1 MRGQLISLKTI
12 RVEKGAIKMNTLQNK
27 KTNDFNEIVNGRR
40 SIKQYDPDVKI
51 SREEMT
57 EILEQASTAPSSIN
71 MQPWRFVV
79 IDSAEGK
86 EKLAPLAS
94 FNLEKVMSAS
104 AVIAVFGDLN
114 NIEYA
119 EEIYGKAVEL
129 GYMPEEVKEFQV
141 GYFKPLYE
149 GMSSEQMKDI
159 VLLDSGLVSMQ
170 LMLVARAFGYDTNP
184 IGGYDKEKIAAT
196 FGLDQER
203 YVPVMLLTIG
213 KAASEGFQSYRLPVE
228 TTTTWS

>member
-1 MRGQLISLKTI
+1 
-12 RVEKGAIKMNTLQNK
+12 MNTLQNK

-149 GMSSEQMKDI
+149 GMSKEQMKDI

-184 IGGYDKEKIAAT
+184 IGGYDKEKIAET
-196 FGLDQER
+196 FGLDKER

-213 KAASEGFQSYRLPVE
+213 KAANEGFKSYRLPVE